1 MFFNLGELIKKF
13 LNKLL
18 RLRSSERFSLYKT
31 SLGFYYLPNDAKDDI
46 IVQAM
51 KKGNIFE
58 SEIVE
63 TAKSYIGKDTTVLDV
78 GSNLGQMS
86 LLFSD
91 FVGKEGTV
99 YSFEAD
105 DFIIELLKKNI
116 EVNNRRNIIVIDKA
130 VYDKCGSTMFY
141 PVQDFKRFSSYG
153 SYGLSP
159 QANEGRMVSTITI
172 DSLNI
177 MTPISFMKVDVQG
190 SDLFALKGAVETI
203 NRFRMPIIFEYESQF
218 QDEFNTSWQDYIDFI
233 DQINYKIDRVV
244 NGINYLIVPKN

>member
-1 MFFNLGELIKKF
+1 MFVNVGKLIKQF
-13 LNKLL
+13 LNKLF
-18 RLRSSERFSLYKT
+18 RPSERFSLYKT
-31 SLGFYYLPNDAKDDI
+31 PLGLYYLPTDAKDDI

-51 KKGNIFE
+51 KQGNIFE
-58 SEIVE
+58 PEIVE
-63 TAKSYIGKDTTVLDV
+63 VAKSYIGKDTTVLDI

-91 FVGKEGTV
+91 FVGEGGTV

-105 DFIIELLKKNI
+105 DFIFGLLKKNI
-116 EVNNRRNIIVIDKA
+116 EVNNRRNIIAIDQA
-130 VYDKCGSTMFY
+130 VYNKCGSTMFY

-159 QANEGRMVSTITI
+159 QANEGRTVETVTI

-177 MTPISFMKVDVQG
+177 MTTISFIKVDVQG

-203 NRFRMPIIFEYESQF
+203 NRFRMPIIFEYEVQF

-233 DQINYKIDRVV
+233 DQINYKLDRVV
-244 NGINYLIVPKN
+244 NGINYLIVPPD